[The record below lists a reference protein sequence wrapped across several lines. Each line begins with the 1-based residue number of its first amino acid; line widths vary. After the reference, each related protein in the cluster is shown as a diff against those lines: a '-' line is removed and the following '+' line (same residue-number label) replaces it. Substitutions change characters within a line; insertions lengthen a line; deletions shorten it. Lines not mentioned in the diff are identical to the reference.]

1 MQQLSA
7 GACMLAA
14 APKALQLARRQ
25 AGAFS
30 ASQCQ
35 AGCCASAP
43 GWCPSRPKSIE
54 SFKSDLCALPGQ
66 ADYSSVGAPV
76 WPTEFIPMKT
86 PMSREILDNWSLPG
100 PPKHP
105 LTVCSR
111 QGRRKQLQRTT
122 AAQRDSALPNLS
134 PAGHEGSASAPRFL
148 RAHPSPAALRCAA
161 GAAAAGGAG
170 GAGAHRGAHHRP
182 GQPRLPV
189 SWLLM
194 TVWLLWAGWLLLPV
208 PAFKHPPDAAAP
220 PLLLDAPA
228 ACAGTPASLPACAAR
243 WMQVAAALLLLLPA
257 GASMSPPSH
266 CISSH
271 TCSYSDDVPDSI
283 EYEHVQL
290 IAKVRRQQSQSR
302 GRAAQHATT
311 AC

>member
-54 SFKSDLCALPGQ
+54 PFKSDLCALPGQ
-66 ADYSSVGAPV
+66 ADYSAVGTPV

-134 PAGHEGSASAPRFL
+134 PAGHERSASAPRLL
-148 RAHPSPAALRCAA
+148 RAHPSPAALRCRCRCCWRGKRRRGAPWGSSSTWPTTIACELAA
-161 GAAAAGGAG
+161 NDRLAAVGWLAVAASSSFQTSTRCCCAAAAAGC
-170 GAGAHRGAHHRP
+170 
-182 GQPRLPV
+182 
-189 SWLLM
+189 
-194 TVWLLWAGWLLLPV
+194 
-208 PAFKHPPDAAAP
+208 
-220 PLLLDAPA
+220 A

-257 GASMSPPSH
+257 GAGMSPPSH

-271 TCSYSDDVPDSI
+271 TYVATRMMCQTQLSTSTCS
-283 EYEHVQL
+283 
-290 IAKVRRQQSQSR
+290 
-302 GRAAQHATT
+302 
-311 AC
+311 